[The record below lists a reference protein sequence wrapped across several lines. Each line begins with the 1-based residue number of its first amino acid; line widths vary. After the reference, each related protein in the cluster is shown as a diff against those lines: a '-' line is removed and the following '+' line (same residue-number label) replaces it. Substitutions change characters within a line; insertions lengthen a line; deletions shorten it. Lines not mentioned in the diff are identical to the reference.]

1 MYILCIKIFINI
13 LKQAKISY
21 KFPMCISFLYKFLYT
36 AFKHDFPMDNYEQK
50 WLQIFS
56 YLMI

>member
-50 WLQIFS
+50 
-56 YLMI
+56 